1 MQAYIIRRLLL
12 IIPTIFIASL
22 IIFLLLRFIP
32 GDIVSQMAAQH
43 KGLLTEA
50 DEAAIARRL
59 GLDVPIPVQYARWLG
74 VVRDQHGSFSGLF
87 QGSLGLSLWSRRP
100 VTEIIL
106 NRVPVTFELAVLSV
120 VMAVLIAVPIGT
132 YSAIRQNKLGDYLAR
147 SFGILAIAVPNF
159 WLGTLVVV
167 YLSIWGGW
175 SPPLEYVSFTDDPL
189 GNLEMLIIP
198 SLVLGMAMSG
208 MIMRMMRT
216 MMLEVLRQDYV
227 RTAWS
232 KGLRERVV
240 ILRHALP
247 NALIPVVTVVGSL
260 LPWVIGGAIITEAIF
275 NLPGLGTLMLHA
287 INDRDY
293 TVISGATMFIA
304 AIIVLGNLV
313 VDLTYGFLDPRIRYR

>member
-43 KGLLTEA
+43 MGLLTEA

-74 VVRDQHGSFSGLF
+74 VMRDHHGSFSGLL

-100 VTEIIL
+100 VTESIL

-167 YLSIWGGW
+167 FLSIWGGW
-175 SPPLEYVSFTDDPL
+175 SPPLEYVHFTDDPL
-189 GNLEMLIIP
+189 GNLKMLIIP

-208 MIMRMMRT
+208 MVMRMMRT

-313 VDLTYGFLDPRIRYR
+313 LK